1 MSIISDLYTKCI
13 VIFIEQKKSFNV
25 FSGLWKKKSLI
36 HLNIGSCKPVNV

>member
-13 VIFIEQKKSFNV
+13 VIFIEQKKSLMYF
-25 FSGLWKKKSLI
+25 LIMEEKSLI